1 MYHKPSTCRACSNS
15 EDFSN
20 NLPLEIILFKNVFH
34 TFWCHNPLLC
44 SLNASRQPVNKKR
57 VLQCSFLSSN
67 YNQLNLSSE
76 KQNLNLIS
84 IVPIDKGRVLPY
96 DWQKLPL
103 FPRIE
108 GNNKLTYLRFI
119 GNNQIFQTLKRFW
132 KTRRSVTTP
141 CPWNQTRVVKGRII

>member
-1 MYHKPSTCRACSNS
+1 MYLVPSTCRACSNS
-15 EDFSN
+15 EAFSN
-20 NLPLEIILFKNVFH
+20 NLPVEIILLKNVFH
-34 TFWCHNPLLC
+34 TFWCHNPLLW
-44 SLNASRQPVNKKR
+44 SLNASRQLVNNKR
-57 VLQCSFLSSN
+57 VLQCSFLTSN
-67 YNQLNLSSE
+67 YDQLSLSSE

-119 GNNQIFQTLKRFW
+119 GSDQTFQTLKNDFR
-132 KTRRSVTTP
+132 KLEDLLQYHVP
-141 CPWNQTRVVKGRII
+141 EIKQE